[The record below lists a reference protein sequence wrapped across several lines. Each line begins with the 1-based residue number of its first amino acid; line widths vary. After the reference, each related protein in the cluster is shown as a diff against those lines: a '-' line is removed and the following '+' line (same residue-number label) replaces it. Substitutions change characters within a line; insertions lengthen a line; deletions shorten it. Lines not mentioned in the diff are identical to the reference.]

1 MRHTQ
6 AQDAQLRGLD
16 PAAQALREVLEELLQ
31 DDEPARRLGAMIAG
45 TDIRYPLPGEHPLI
59 GTFLDEP
66 IDQRAA
72 RPVLLDPTGGTE
84 LRETAEGWAD
94 RVDIRPT
101 KANAVLVRPD
111 GTVVWA
117 GGPGLR
123 EALATWF
130 GEPITKGS

>member
-1 MRHTQ
+1 VATNSAVLPEVSQYVVATGAGGRQ
-6 AQDAQLRGLD
+6 VVR
-16 PAAQALREVLEELLQ
+16 PVAARAIGELLVHG
-31 DDEPARRLGAMIAG
+31 DRFGDEQLGLLGSVVALARLELTGLQHDLVEAV
-45 TDIRYPLPGEHPLI
+45 
-59 GTFLDEP
+59 EP
-66 IDQRAA
+66 
-72 RPVLLDPTGGTE
+72 
-84 LRETAEGWAD
+84 EGWAD

-101 KANAVLVRPD
+101 KENAVLVRPG